1 MGDLKGTLSN
11 TCRAKKLLHFSTR
24 KNFTETILG
33 LIELGK
39 LGKDDFSA
47 SFWKHSDVIFKL
59 SSAFPNWQQLDLGT
73 KNKQVREK
81 LETEPL
87 FLEGLVRERLNNT
100 CELGHLARGGGC
112 ALRQAHQVH
121 HE

>member
-1 MGDLKGTLSN
+1 MILGYQSSVHGTVINLGSGTAVTVKELADLVSLQQIHINARKHDLKGTLSN

-59 SSAFPNWQQLDLGT
+59 SSAFPNWQQLDLAT
-73 KNKQVREK
+73 KN
-81 LETEPL
+81 
-87 FLEGLVRERLNNT
+87 
-100 CELGHLARGGGC
+100 
-112 ALRQAHQVH
+112 
-121 HE
+121 